1 MNNFTINGKVCQAA
15 YDQYLELITVLNRTV
30 QAMDKGNAYTDYL
43 RVVQELVKHYN
54 PDLTLAE
61 QVESIQKIIKRLS

>member
-1 MNNFTINGKVCQAA
+1 MNNSTINGKVCQAA

-61 QVESIQKIIKRLS
+61 QVENIQKIIERLS